1 MKLINN
7 YIKKLK
13 IDTKKINIIIIIF
26 IICLYHYYIQNG
38 LEKQFSQFYL
48 HYDIKRPLQNCQN
61 KIYSSLSCIGMPSGH
76 AEVSTIFFSLLYI
89 YKFISLPLCILFI
102 FIFSIQRVIS
112 SMHTIGQVVA
122 GIILGLFYSQ
132 IYAITNMSVFS
143 FLFVFMIGLIL
154 VILIINKIN
163 SKIEMPIPE
172 WVDPQMLPSI
182 KKKMETSYYVKILS
196 LYGNAII
203 QEVTFVSWK
212 DLEICLD
219 KIIERIKASNINYD
233 YVVGIKTGG
242 AIISD
247 YISRKLNIKNYKV
260 KLTRSEYNCNKT
272 SNNYIYDSIQRNIFK
287 NNGVYDVCEGIDEN
301 LTGKN
306 VILIDESICSGITM
320 TSTLKYLRDEKKVN
334 VIFPASIS
342 LDRQN
347 YKEDEYINYII
358 PRTVCIWP
366 WGYDN

>member
-1 MKLINN
+1 
-7 YIKKLK
+7 
-13 IDTKKINIIIIIF
+13 
-26 IICLYHYYIQNG
+26 
-38 LEKQFSQFYL
+38 
-48 HYDIKRPLQNCQN
+48 
-61 KIYSSLSCIGMPSGH
+61 
-76 AEVSTIFFSLLYI
+76 
-89 YKFISLPLCILFI
+89 
-102 FIFSIQRVIS
+102 
-112 SMHTIGQVVA
+112 MHTIGQVVA

-163 SKIEMPIPE
+163 SKIEIPIPE

-182 KKKMETSYYVKILS
+182 KKKMETPYYVKILS

>member
-7 YIKKLK
+7 YIKKIK
-13 IDTKKINIIIIIF
+13 IDNINIIIFIF
-26 IICLYHYYIQNG
+26 IVCLYQYFIQNG
-38 LEKQFSQFYL
+38 LEKLFCQYYL
-48 HYDIKRPLQNCQN
+48 NYDVKRPLKICQN
-61 KIYSSLSCIGMPSGH
+61 TIYTSLSCIGMPSGH

-102 FIFSIQRVIS
+102 FIISIQRVIS

-132 IYAITNMSVFS
+132 IYAKTNMSVFS
-143 FLFVFMIGLIL
+143 FLFVLMIGLIL

-163 SKIEMPIPE
+163 SKIENPIPE
-172 WVDPQMLPSI
+172 WVDPLMLPSI
-182 KKKMETSYYVKILS
+182 KKKMETPYYVKIFS
-196 LYGNAII
+196 LYINANT

-212 DLEICLD
+212 DVEICLD

-233 YVVGIKTGG
+233 CVVGIKTGG

-247 YISRKLNIKNYKV
+247 YISKKLNIKNYKV
-260 KLTRSEYNCNKT
+260 KLTRSDYNCNKT
-272 SNNYIYDSIQRNIFK
+272 SNSFIYDSIQKFILK
-287 NNGVYDVCEGIDEN
+287 NYGEYDVCEGIDEN
-301 LTGKN
+301 LSGKN
-306 VILIDESICSGITM
+306 VILIDESIVFGITM
-320 TSTLKYLRDEKKVN
+320 ISTIKYLRDEKKVN

-342 LDRQN
+342 LDRKH
-347 YKEDEYINYII
+347 YKGNEYINYMI
-358 PRTVCIWP
+358 PKVVSVWP